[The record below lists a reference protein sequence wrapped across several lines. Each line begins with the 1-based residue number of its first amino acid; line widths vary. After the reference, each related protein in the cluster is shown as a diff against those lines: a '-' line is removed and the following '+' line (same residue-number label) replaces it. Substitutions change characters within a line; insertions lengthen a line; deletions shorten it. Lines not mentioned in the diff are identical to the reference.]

1 MNILVTGNG
10 FDLSLGL
17 KTKYTDYLKFIRYF
31 LCLHI
36 AGNESFNT
44 CVTEDV
50 VEKKF
55 QREFFATKDE
65 PKREIYLSPNN
76 INDFK
81 LSIAVINRA
90 PKKKIIINDFYNCI
104 KENLWVKY
112 FLNLFEEKQIK
123 GESWVDLENE
133 IKNVIERVDGVRAN
147 RGTEQYER
155 YSIENDIIKQE
166 KNVVISKKFDDML
179 WIDFQKFVLAF
190 DIYLSIFVYN
200 PDLVKAANSGNK
212 VIISEQMPNIDHVM
226 TFNYMDNYDILFPN
240 IKPENVCYLHGQLKY
255 KTSVENGVVQDSS
268 PLVLGFYA
276 NEGVSREGKLL
287 RYQKIIQRTHNYL
300 SSKYVSWFNATEK
313 KNVFIVGH
321 SLDMLDK
328 DILLNSV
335 FSASRIHTMFIQIFY
350 HEEEVRWQL
359 ESNLIN
365 LIGVEAFQST
375 TYISK
380 NIRFVKQNW

>member
-17 KTKYTDYLKFIRYF
+17 KTKYEDYLKFARYF
-31 LCLHI
+31 SLSGVASDKEIIPSALQCNI
-36 AGNESFNT
+36 ESNM
-44 CVTEDV
+44 
-50 VEKKF
+50 KKF
-55 QREFFATKDE
+55 FANNEAIKE
-65 PKREIYLSPNN
+65 MYLSSEG
-76 INDFK
+76 IDDF
-81 LSIAVINRA
+81 LQTLNVIKDS
-90 PKKKIIINDFYNCI
+90 PQKSTILKDFYGCI
-104 KENLWVKY
+104 RRNLWFDY
-112 FLNLFEEKQIK
+112 FWKLFENNRMQGKNWI
-123 GESWVDLENE
+123 DLENE

-147 RGTEQYER
+147 RGTEQYEGC
-155 YSIENDIIKQE
+155 SIENNIINPE

-200 PDLVKAANSGNK
+200 PDLVKAANRGNK

-226 TFNYMDNYDILFPN
+226 TFNYMDNYDILFPD
-240 IKPENVCYLHGQLKY
+240 IKPDNVCYLHGQLKY
-255 KTSVENGVVQDSS
+255 KTSIENGVVQDSS

-313 KNVFIVGH
+313 KNIFIVGH

-328 DILLNSV
+328 DILLHSV
-335 FSASRIHTMFIQIFY
+335 FSDSRMHTMYIQIFY
-350 HEEEVRWQL
+350 HEEEVKWKL
-359 ESNLIN
+359 ESNLIS
-365 LIGVEAFQST
+365 LIGVEAFQLA